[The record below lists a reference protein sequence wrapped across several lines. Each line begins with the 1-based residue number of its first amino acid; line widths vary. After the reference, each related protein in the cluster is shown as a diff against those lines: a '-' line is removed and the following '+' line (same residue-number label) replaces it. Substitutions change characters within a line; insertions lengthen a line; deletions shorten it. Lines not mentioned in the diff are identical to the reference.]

1 MYIFRKIF
9 RTGRAKKAYSKYY
22 VISPLWL
29 RIPKAGFIRFSVIA
43 ITATAQSAF
52 YISFHSHS
60 WFVLILYS
68 SINDHR
74 KMLAVINSKW
84 DCIIA
89 TLRFTAPQPPV
100 EGDLCQC
107 SVSPSLDD
115 KHFLLSP
122 PHELVPAQNSQWK
135 IFPIQVLCFKSTS
148 SEPQCFVVVFFQ
160 CRRCCRLWFIAMLFE
175 LQMVKWPIMF

>member
-1 MYIFRKIF
+1 MWSLIKNPKSRIYSFFCDCNHSDCTKCLLYIIPFTQLVCFNFIF
-9 RTGRAKKAYSKYY
+9 
-22 VISPLWL
+22 I
-29 RIPKAGFIRFSVIA
+29 
-43 ITATAQSAF
+43 
-52 YISFHSHS
+52 
-60 WFVLILYS
+60 

-74 KMLAVINSKW
+74 KMLAVSNSKW

-89 TLRFTAPQPPV
+89 TLRFTAHQPPM

-122 PHELVPAQNSQWK
+122 SHELVPAQNSQWK

-148 SEPQCFVVVFFQ
+148 SEPRWFCCFFSMSPLLQIVIY
-160 CRRCCRLWFIAMLFE
+160 CNALWIANGKMANNVLGGACSLAKALCSGIAF
-175 LQMVKWPIMF
+175 L